1 MGARSFLKAWLILSG
16 IASSLFLLLAIAA
29 FFLSKWPL
37 LGSEKVALVTI
48 EGVIV
53 DSKEVIEQLERHR
66 LNSSVKAVVVRI
78 NSPGGAVAASQEIY
92 KELLKLR
99 ESGKPVVASMGSV
112 AASGGYYIASAADQ
126 IMANPGSITGSI
138 GVIMQIPNIS
148 GLMQKVGVKTV
159 VIKSGEHK
167 DLASPIREPTEA
179 ERRILQGV
187 LDDVHSQFIEAV
199 AKSRRMEREKVEA
212 LADGR
217 IFSGRQ
223 AMALGLVDEVGDLQ
237 DAVERAGKL
246 GGIPGKPRVIQE
258 KKRRLLLDLIAQ
270 AFGFTPF
277 ISPQRPSFTGFSIDY
292 LLQ

>member
-1 MGARSFLKAWLILSG
+1 MGTRSFLKAWLILSG
-16 IASSLFLLLAIAA
+16 IASSLFLLLVIAA

-66 LNSSVKAVVVRI
+66 LNPSVKAIVVRI

-92 KELLKLR
+92 KGLLKLR

-148 GLMQKVGVKTV
+148 GLMQKIGVKAV

-167 DLASPIREPTEA
+167 DLASAIREPTDA

-199 AKSRRMEREKVEA
+199 AKSRRMAREKVEA

-223 AMALGLVDEVGDLQ
+223 AVALGLVDEVGDLQ

-246 GGIPGKPRVIQE
+246 GGIPGKPKVIQE
-258 KKRRLLLDLIAQ
+258 KRRRLLLDLLAQ
-270 AFGFTPF
+270 AVGLAPL
-277 ISPQRPSFTGFSIDY
+277 ISSQRPSFTGFSIDY